1 MKTMKIVSNKIISK
15 NVFID
20 DKKIDP
26 LDFGTI
32 VKLERE
38 NKNGIESKVIFERSD
53 VRTSIL
59 NKYNLSYEEYDHV
72 CKGLEEKLGS
82 YLF

>member
-1 MKTMKIVSNKIISK
+1 MKTMRIVSNKTISK
-15 NVFID
+15 DVFID
-20 DKKIDP
+20 NQKIDP

-38 NKNGIESKVIFERSD
+38 NKNGVESKVIFERAD
-53 VRTSIL
+53 VRNSIL
-59 NKYNLSYEEYDHV
+59 NKYQLSYEEYDRI
-72 CKGLEEKLGS
+72 CKGLEEKLSS